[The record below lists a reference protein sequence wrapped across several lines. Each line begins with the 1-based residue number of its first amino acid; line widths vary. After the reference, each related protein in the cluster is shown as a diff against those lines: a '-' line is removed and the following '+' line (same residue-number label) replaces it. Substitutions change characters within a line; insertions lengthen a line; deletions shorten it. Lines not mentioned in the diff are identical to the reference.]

1 MCLHVQEQK
10 VRRYFEQLDID
21 GDGLITRPEF
31 SNAVSTEMWAGMLV
45 RSFSRPVAAPQ
56 PAIAASTTIGGG
68 GGGGGG
74 GGVSLGARQASVG
87 LVRTKSAL
95 SRSHGMSRDQ
105 IDAIQRLLPMFY
117 VPDLQRLLETL
128 RQRSSSLVRTKTT
141 IPGAEFKTILA
152 KLIPSTPDAPVRLK
166 TARFEPHIRSVCQDR
181 LGTDIGKTL
190 RKAMRFLL
198 QEMARLSA
206 MFFSYLFD
214 RADAVATESGGSSPD
229 FAEFFGMLV
238 RTNYQLH

>member
-56 PAIAASTTIGGG
+56 PTTAGSTAIGGG
-68 GGGGGG
+68 GGGSG

-128 RQRSSSLVRTKTT
+128 RQRSSSLARTKTT

-166 TARFEPHIRSVCQDR
+166 TASSHIYIIYALTIGLPRQARDR
-181 LGTDIGKTL
+181 HRKNVEKSNAFSSAGDGAALGHV
-190 RKAMRFLL
+190 
-198 QEMARLSA
+198 
-206 MFFSYLFD
+206 LF
-214 RADAVATESGGSSPD
+214 VS
-229 FAEFFGMLV
+229 F
-238 RTNYQLH
+238 